1 MILVTT
7 PTGGIGARVLEHLLN
22 AEASVRVVARDASKR
37 SKSVADRV
45 EVIEGSHADAAVI
58 GQALDSADRVFWL
71 PPGSPVAPD
80 AHDAYVTFSRP
91 FVEALPG
98 SGVTHVVGISA
109 LGRGWPGPAGLV
121 SASLAMDD
129 LIVTTGV
136 SYRALCCASLMD
148 NLIRQLNAIR
158 GGAAL
163 YVPAPPD
170 RAMPLVAKAD
180 VAAEASRFLLSDWD
194 GVAEVPMPGPED
206 LSHNEMAAILTD
218 VLGRPIAFHET
229 PVPAFAEML
238 RGMGASEGMIH
249 DYAAMMTAKATGL
262 DEMAP
267 SAPRDASP
275 TTFRSWAEAEL
286 RPALA

>member
-7 PTGGIGARVLEHLLN
+7 PTGDISARVLEHLLN
-22 AEASVRVVARDASKR
+22 AKASVRVVVRDANKL
-37 SKSVADRV
+37 SKSVAEQV

-58 GQALDSADRVFWL
+58 GRALDGADRVFWL

-80 AHDAYVTFSRP
+80 AHAAYVTFSRP
-91 FVEALPG
+91 FIEALPG
-98 SGVTHVVGISA
+98 SGVSHVVGISA

-121 SASLAMDD
+121 TASLAMDD
-129 LIVTTGV
+129 LIGRTGV
-136 SYRALCCASLMD
+136 AYRALCCASLMD
-148 NLIRQLNAIR
+148 NLMRQLDAIR
-158 GGAAL
+158 GGAL
-163 YVPAPPD
+163 YVPAPAD

-180 VAAEASRFLLSDWD
+180 VAAEASRLLFSDWN

-206 LSHNEMAAILTD
+206 LSHNEMAAILTE
-218 VLGRPIAFHET
+218 VLRQPIAFHEI

-238 RGMGASEGMIH
+238 RGMGASEGMVH
-249 DYAAMMTAKATGL
+249 DYAAMMAAKATGL
-262 DEMAP
+262 DEMVP
-267 SAPRDASP
+267 SASRKASP